1 MMFGGLVIILL
12 VVLFLKDDNKL
23 FTSRDKGFD
32 TKDAIYILKERYA
45 KGDISDEEY
54 ERKIKVLKDNK

>member
-23 FTSRDKGFD
+23 FISSDKEFD